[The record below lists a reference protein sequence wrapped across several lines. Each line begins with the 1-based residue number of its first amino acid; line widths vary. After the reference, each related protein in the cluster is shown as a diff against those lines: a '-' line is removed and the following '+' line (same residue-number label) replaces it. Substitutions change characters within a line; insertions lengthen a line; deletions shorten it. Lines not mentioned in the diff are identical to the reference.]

1 MVMMG
6 TGHTAL
12 HTAATAVAD
21 RRVVTTDP
29 VVGAFLHNLRR
40 ERAPVSE
47 VYVCVDGPYLIYTV
61 VDSKSS
67 AALDKVYRAEA
78 KTQRRFWGGQPHERI
93 ALVFE
98 HRNRALGGQDLEDE
112 ILSRGR
118 FYQVW

>member
-1 MVMMG
+1 MVIS

-12 HTAATAVAD
+12 DTAGTAVAE
-21 RRVVTTDP
+21 RSVVTTDP
-29 VVGAFLHNLRR
+29 VVGAFLRNLRK

-47 VYVCVDGPYLIYTV
+47 VYVCLEGPYLIYTV

-78 KTQRRFWGGQPHERI
+78 QTQRRFWGPAPHEKV

-98 HRNRALGGQDLEDE
+98 HRNRALGGQDLEDDF
-112 ILSRGR
+112 LSRGR
-118 FYQVW
+118 FDPVW